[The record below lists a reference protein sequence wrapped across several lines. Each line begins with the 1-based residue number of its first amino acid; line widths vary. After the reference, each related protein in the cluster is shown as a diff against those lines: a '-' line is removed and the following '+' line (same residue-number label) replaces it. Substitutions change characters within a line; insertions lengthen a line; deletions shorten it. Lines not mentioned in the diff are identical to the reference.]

1 MFARNRC
8 LIPGTEQ
15 YNRYYEMHP
24 EHKEY
29 DDRRR
34 ASGGPLGKPGSID
47 ASYRP
52 NVSMLI
58 SSFELP
64 NMLGHKAR
72 VIPGSAASQSTY
84 ANKRESPPPAQIEPA
99 KATRIVKGWA
109 KHLGA
114 DLVGICRIDPRWA
127 YSHRGEIHYGEWDEW
142 GMEIPEPLPYA
153 VVVATADGPRFGGHC
168 TPYPFC
174 GTRAAI
180 ITSRGPILPLSS
192 PQWLGHH
199 GLQGCC
205 RA

>member
-1 MFARNRC
+1 VLIFVWPPIGIPLAWLFGILLAVLAIFFIPYKRKTRSLGGAAGYLSGDPSDFRPTDERDIMFARNRC

-84 ANKRESPPPAQIEPA
+84 ANKRESPPP
-99 KATRIVKGWA
+99 
-109 KHLGA
+109 
-114 DLVGICRIDPRWA
+114 PR
-127 YSHRGEIHYGEWDEW
+127 
-142 GMEIPEPLPYA
+142 
-153 VVVATADGPRFGGHC
+153 
-168 TPYPFC
+168 
-174 GTRAAI
+174 
-180 ITSRGPILPLSS
+180 
-192 PQWLGHH
+192 
-199 GLQGCC
+199 
-205 RA
+205 